1 MGFIEENLA
10 KLCRETVGESFYL
23 KAFEQVELPRYRSED
38 YQRTDICKMLDNTWQ
53 VAEAPLRTNF
63 AEIEL
68 PQGLSFVTLDE
79 FPKELLPKQV
89 SSDSISLLAQ
99 ALKPNASVLYLA
111 KGVKTKDTLDV
122 DTILDFAEETLVAQN
137 LYIVLDEGAELS
149 LIRRNH
155 SKGAVRS
162 LHLDHIF
169 IYASKNAKLDLTEI
183 ENTNDLTERISQT
196 NVYQMEGSDVN
207 IKNFS
212 LRSAR
217 TRNNYSCHLIGE
229 GANLNLGG
237 LVLNDGKN
245 HVDNF
250 SYIAHEVPNCT
261 SNELFKYILQDN
273 SYGVFTGRILVAVDA
288 QKTLAY
294 QNNRNLLLS
303 SSARMQAKPQLEI
316 YADDVK
322 CSHGMTTGQLDADA
336 LFYMRQR
343 GIPLVE
349 AKRLLSIAF
358 ADDIVKMLPNETL
371 QERVLNII
379 SEQLS

>member
-1 MGFIEENLA
+1 MGLIEENLA
-10 KLCRETVGESFYL
+10 KLCRETVGKSSYL
-23 KAFEQVELPRYRSED
+23 KAFEQTELPRYRSED
-38 YQRTDICKMLDNTWQ
+38 YQRTDICKMLDKKWQ

-63 AEIEL
+63 ADIEL
-68 PQGLSFVTLDE
+68 PQGLSFVTLNE

-89 SSDSISLLAQ
+89 SDDSISLLAQ
-99 ALKPNASVLYLA
+99 AFKPNASVLYLA
-111 KGVKTKDTLDV
+111 KGVKAKETLDV
-122 DTILDFAEETLVAQN
+122 DTIFDFAEETLVAQN
-137 LYIVLDEGAELS
+137 LYIILDEGAELS

-229 GANLNLGG
+229 EANLNLGG

-273 SYGVFTGRILVAVDA
+273 SYGVFAGRILVAKDA
-288 QKTLAY
+288 QKTEAY

-303 SSARMQAKPQLEI
+303 PSARMQAKPQLEI

-322 CSHGMTTGQLDADA
+322 CSHGMTTGQLDSDA

-343 GIPLVE
+343 GISLVE

-358 ADDIVKMLPNETL
+358 ADDVLKMLPNERL
-371 QERVLNII
+371 QENVLKII

>member
-1 MGFIEENLA
+1 MGLIEENLA
-10 KLCRETVGESFYL
+10 KLCRQSVGESSYL
-23 KAFEQVELPRYRSED
+23 KAFEQVALPRYRSED
-38 YQRTDICKMLDNTWQ
+38 YQRTDICKMLDNKWQ
-53 VAEAPLRTNF
+53 VAEAPLSTNF
-63 AEIEL
+63 ADIEL
-68 PQGLSFVTLDE
+68 PQGLSFVTLNE

-89 SSDSISLLAQ
+89 SDDSISLLAQ

-111 KGVKTKDTLDV
+111 KDVKTKDTLDV

-137 LYIVLDEGAELS
+137 LYIILEEGAELS

-229 GANLNLGG
+229 EANLNLGG

-250 SYIAHEVPNCT
+250 SYIVHEVPNCT

-303 SSARMQAKPQLEI
+303 PLARMQAKPQLEI

-343 GIPLVE
+343 GIPLAE